1 VLIWRAITALLV
13 VYLLLVLSRI
23 LLSWLQRSSSGRAWE
38 LLVQITDPYLSLF
51 RRLRLLQIGLVDL
64 SPLAAIL
71 VLVVALDLV
80 SALQTYGRL
89 TLGVFLAA
97 FTGALWSG
105 VSFLVMLFL
114 VLVVI
119 VFLTTSFRRGTGS
132 PLIRTLAALI
142 QPIIALVGKAAARVF
157 SLRRPLGE
165 IQLLLLTAVLLI
177 AILIGGRALVVVLQ
191 SALLGLP
198 I

>member
-1 VLIWRAITALLV
+1 MLA
-13 VYLLLVLSRI
+13 
-23 LLSWLQRSSSGRAWE
+23 WLRRSSAGRAWE
-38 LLVQITDPYLSLF
+38 LLVQVTEPYLSLF
-51 RRLRLLQIGLVDL
+51 RRLRFLRIGPLDL

-71 VLVVALDLV
+71 VLVMGLDLV

-89 TLGVFLAA
+89 TLGAFLAA

-114 VLVVI
+114 ILVGI
-119 VFLTTSFRRGTGS
+119 VFLTISFRRGTGS
-132 PLIRTLAALI
+132 PLVRALSDLI
-142 QPIIALVGKAAARVF
+142 HPVIALVGRAAVRLF

-165 IQLLLLTAVLLI
+165 VPLLLLSAVLLI
-177 AILIGGRALVVVLQ
+177 TVLIGGRALIFMLQ